1 MNKPGSVEPYH
12 LPEER
17 LYGLPPERTPGG
29 DCYAA
34 LILLHQAARL
44 VPPGLSGVQAA
55 IRIACDGLS
64 AARLAKPPPPV
75 RPLAEPIEEEER
87 RSLG

>member
-17 LYGLPPERTPGG
+17 LYGMETPEG
-29 DCYAA
+29 DIYAA

-64 AARLAKPPPPV
+64 AARLVKPPPPV
-75 RPLAEPIEEEER
+75 RPLAEPIEEE
-87 RSLG
+87 G